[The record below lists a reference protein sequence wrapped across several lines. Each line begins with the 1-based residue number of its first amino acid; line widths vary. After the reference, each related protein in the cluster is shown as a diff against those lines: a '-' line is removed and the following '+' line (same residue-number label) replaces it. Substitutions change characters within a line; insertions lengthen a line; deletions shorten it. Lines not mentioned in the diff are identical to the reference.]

1 MLSKHKGDCFDSNNF
16 FKSYIKVI
24 EKVAVRVAFIFI

>member
-1 MLSKHKGDCFDSNNF
+1 MLSKHKGDCLGSNNF

-24 EKVAVRVAFIFI
+24 KKVAVRVAFVFV